1 VPQPVYSYDGR
12 AGKLNCLHV
21 KASETQACSNFA
33 SWNIVERHSTMVP
46 LCFLKMALLM
56 EHGGSSLAAFTTMSA
71 LPSNDET

>member
-1 VPQPVYSYDGR
+1 MGMLPVACAPACIQLRRQGWR
-12 AGKLNCLHV
+12 LNCLHV

-56 EHGGSSLAAFTTMSA
+56 EHGGSSLAAFT
-71 LPSNDET
+71 PSQL